1 MAKYNYKIELENV
14 QDIIKEAIN
23 GGYSAYIIL
32 NGEYYEVT
40 AAAVPEDVPE
50 FWEV

>member
-1 MAKYNYKIELENV
+1 MAKYNYKIELESV

-23 GGYSAYIIL
+23 GGYSAYIII

-40 AAAVPEDVPE
+40 AAAAPEDVPE